1 MYKVN
6 DIMTLVYTT
15 DLENASF
22 IIESKKKIK
31 DCISVVDA
39 RSAVYVATGI
49 CAQNHCK
56 AAVCVDAGNASRSAF
71 SGMTEAFYRK
81 LPVALI
87 TVGKKLDYTKELND
101 VVAGHYTAKN
111 YADVMALM
119 DKELPIHVELIAE
132 ESRQKK
138 IECDKLQQDLSSVL
152 DESTYLYISQGIHKA
167 DCSYSG
173 KVVYGGMPDC
183 YEGALANVLGASLAK
198 KHKKYV
204 GLISEDEFVHDL
216 NTLGNININD
226 LVSFVVV
233 GNKKRKMIED
243 CAAALQFEVIVAK
256 ESQIGDAELRSV
268 CKGSQKTLL
277 MIYREE

>member
-1 MYKVN
+1 MYEVS

-15 DLENASF
+15 DLENTPF

-56 AAVCVDAGNASRSAF
+56 VAVCVDAGNASRSAF

-111 YADVMALM
+111 YADVMAMM
-119 DKELPIHVELIAE
+119 DKGI
-132 ESRQKK
+132 
-138 IECDKLQQDLSSVL
+138 LS
-152 DESTYLYISQGIHKA
+152 I
-167 DCSYSG
+167 
-173 KVVYGGMPDC
+173 
-183 YEGALANVLGASLAK
+183 
-198 KHKKYV
+198 
-204 GLISEDEFVHDL
+204 
-216 NTLGNININD
+216 
-226 LVSFVVV
+226 
-233 GNKKRKMIED
+233 
-243 CAAALQFEVIVAK
+243 
-256 ESQIGDAELRSV
+256 
-268 CKGSQKTLL
+268 
-277 MIYREE
+277 